1 LSELPPLQPTP
12 EPSLQPGIGLTP
24 AAPNRPAEAAKEAS
38 VSTSAFEAWL
48 QRLETLDPSRIR
60 LGLERVAAV
69 AVTLGLGRPAPTVIT
84 VAGTNGKGST
94 CAMLEAILRAGGFRT
109 GLYTSPHLLRFEERA
124 RIEGVSVSPAA
135 LVEQFEA
142 VEQARCATREAT
154 SESGEPG
161 ETVELTYF
169 EFTTLAI
176 LRLFEQAKLDVAIL
190 EVGLGGRLDAVNW
203 VDADCSIVTCIDID
217 HAALLG
223 SDRESIGREKAAVF
237 RSGRP
242 AIVADPVPPASV
254 IAYAHQIGADL
265 WQFGQDFNYAGDR
278 QQWGYGG
285 RVLRRNSLAYPAL
298 RGANQLINASAALA
312 ALEALRDRLPI
323 PAQAIREGLACVE
336 LPGRFQVL
344 PGRPTVVLDVGHN
357 PHAAAHLAVNLD
369 QMGYHPFTWAVV
381 GMLRDKDVDGV
392 IQALASRVDHWIPV
406 DLPGPRGASAEWLA
420 ERLRAMGVTEGAQS
434 SIAPHASPREG
445 LAAARQR
452 AGPDDRILVFGSFL
466 TVADVLAHR

>member
-1 LSELPPLQPTP
+1 MSELTL
-12 EPSLQPGIGLTP
+12 SG
-24 AAPNRPAEAAKEAS
+24 AAKAE
-38 VSTSAFEAWL
+38 SAFASWL
-48 QRLETLDPSRIR
+48 QRLEALDPTRIR

-69 AVTLGLGRPAPTVIT
+69 AKTLGLGRPAPTVIT

-94 CAMLEAILRAGGFRT
+94 CAMLEAILRAAGFRT

-124 RIEGVSVSPAA
+124 RINGVSVSPESF
-135 LVEQFEA
+135 VQQFEA
-142 VEQARCATREAT
+142 VDAAALATKDGANVAT
-154 SESGEPG
+154 NGTING
-161 ETVELTYF
+161 TINGTTDGGTALTYF

-176 LRLFEQAKLDVAIL
+176 LRLFEQTELDVAIL

-203 VDADCSIVTCIDID
+203 VDADCAIVTCVDID

-223 SDRESIGREKAAVF
+223 PDRESIGFEKAAVF

-242 AIVADPVPPASV
+242 AIVADPVPPKSV
-254 IAYAHQIGADL
+254 IDYARQIGADL

-312 ALEALRDRLPI
+312 ALESLRDRLPV
-323 PAQAIREGLACVE
+323 PVQAIREGLACVE

-357 PHAAAHLAVNLD
+357 PHAAAHLAANLD
-369 QMGYHPFTWAVV
+369 QMGYHPFTWAVF
-381 GMLRDKDVDGV
+381 GMLKDKDVDGV
-392 IQALASRVDHWIPV
+392 IRALASRVDHWIPV
-406 DLPGPRGASAEWLA
+406 DLPGPRGASAEWLTA
-420 ERLRAMGVTEGAQS
+420 RLQAVGVSAGSDRSIEAQ
-434 SIAPHASPREG
+434 PSPREG
-445 LAAARQR
+445 LSAARLR
-452 AGPDDRILVFGSFL
+452 AGPDDRILVLGSFL
-466 TVADVLAHR
+466 TVADVISDRP